1 MFNQELTNILEE
13 FSESDNVKDQ
23 MEIDNE
29 ESKDLSQIQKEKVH
43 YLYLIKLLIETPSST

>member
-23 MEIDNE
+23 MEIDTE

-43 YLYLIKLLIETPSST
+43 YLYLM

>member
-23 MEIDNE
+23 MEIDTE
-29 ESKDLSQIQKEKVH
+29 ESKDLSQIQKEKVY
-43 YLYLIKLLIETPSST
+43 YLYLI